1 MNKKIILIT
10 GATRGIGKETA
21 LGLAKLGH
29 HIVLHGRNETHLNEV
44 CDEIK
49 SITGNYDIDIIV
61 ADLSLLSNTKQMTE
75 EFKNRYDKLDVL
87 INNAGVYPARI
98 RETNAEGLEKTMTV
112 NLFAPFL
119 IMQSM
124 KSVLLKSESARII
137 NVSSNMHKY
146 GGRPDFSDMQFERN
160 YSPLR
165 VYGLSK
171 LYLNWVTQELS
182 NMLKQRGINY
192 VTVNSLNP
200 GSVATNFGE
209 EFYRSFLVKQAFKLA
224 HNFMDEPADGAN
236 TSIYLATSPDV
247 ENISGKYFN
256 KKGKVTKSDDRYW
269 SPDNGKFVFEYCA
282 EIIGQF

>member
-1 MNKKIILIT
+1 MSKKIILIT
-10 GATRGIGKETA
+10 GTTQGIGKETA
-21 LGLAKLGH
+21 IGLAAKGH
-29 HIVLHGRNETHLNEV
+29 HIVLHGRNRAKLKDV

-49 SITGNYDIDIIV
+49 LVTGNNDIDTIV
-61 ADLSLLSNTKQMTE
+61 ADLSLLEEARRMTN
-75 EFKNRYDKLDVL
+75 EFKNRYERLDVL
-87 INNAGVYPARI
+87 INNAGVYPS
-98 RETNAEGLEKTMTV
+98 RERQITAEGLERTMAV
-112 NLFAPFL
+112 NLFAPLL
-119 IMQSM
+119 IIQSLKPVLM
-124 KSVLLKSESARII
+124 KSDSARII
-137 NVSSNMHKY
+137 NVSSAMHKY

-160 YSPLR
+160 YSPMR